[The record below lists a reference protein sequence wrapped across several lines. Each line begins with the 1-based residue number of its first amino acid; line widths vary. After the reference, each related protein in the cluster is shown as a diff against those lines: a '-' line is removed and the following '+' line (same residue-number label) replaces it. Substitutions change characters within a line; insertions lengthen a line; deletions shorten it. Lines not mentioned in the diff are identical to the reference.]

1 MPSDKETKE
10 FKEEIFKRGILTQEE
25 EKLIK
30 SFPKT
35 MHPMTQFSAGVLAC

>member
-1 MPSDKETKE
+1 MTA
-10 FKEEIFKRGILTQEE
+10 EE

-35 MHPMTQFSAGVLAC
+35 MHPMAQLSAGVLMCQPNSKFAKAYQEGIKPM